1 MEPSEKKN
9 LIGGNLRRMRMERGS
24 TQQGLASECAARGW
38 DLSRAGLSKIEAGI
52 RRVNDAELL
61 LLSDIL
67 KLPLGAFFGLSEGA
81 SDQEK
86 EEAATAAIS
95 VARHG
100 RD

>member
-1 MEPSEKKN
+1 
-9 LIGGNLRRMRMERGS
+9 MERGS
-24 TQQGLASECAARGW
+24 TQQALASECAARGW

-67 KLPLGAFFGLSEGA
+67 KLPIVAFFGLSESA
-81 SDQEK
+81 TDEEK
-86 EEAATAAIS
+86 EAAANGAIS

>member
-1 MEPSEKKN
+1 MELGLTQEK
-9 LIGGNLRRMRMERGS
+9 
-24 TQQGLASECAARGW
+24 LAGQCADRGW

-61 LLSDIL
+61 LLSDIVQMPIHDFYG
-67 KLPLGAFFGLSEGA
+67 LP
-81 SDQEK
+81 EK
-86 EEAATAAIS
+86 ATKNQVKTAADGALS

>member
-1 MEPSEKKN
+1 V
-9 LIGGNLRRMRMERGS
+9 RRLRMEKGK
-24 TQQGLASECAARGW
+24 TQIALAADCEERGW

-67 KLPLGAFFGLSEGA
+67 DTDIDTFYGLSPNKTKKDREKAANGA
-81 SDQEK
+81 L
-86 EEAATAAIS
+86 S

-100 RD
+100 RDS